1 MRTLS
6 ITRATLCH
14 YDLGVERFDAV
25 AAGCALALVA
35 TLAGILTLDHFASPG
50 QQLLIGA
57 AAVALLLAV
66 WLRFPGELKAQVAV
80 VVAMATLFE
89 VIGSVLWGVYRY
101 RLGNLPVFVPPGHGF
116 VYLAGLSLSR
126 VGPLRSRP
134 RLLPAVAIAGGATW
148 AAVGLSGVLG
158 RVDAIGAF
166 GVLVFVVF
174 LLRSPTPSVLAGVF
188 LVVAA
193 LEIYGTAI
201 GTWQWAA
208 TVPGL
213 GLPDGNPPAGAA
225 SGYVMFDLAAIAFA
239 PLLVRLA
246 SAGSRRVRGRVLPS
260 GATVSGAVSPTS
272 RYPSGRL
279 ATAASRARG

>member
-1 MRTLS
+1 VDRP
-6 ITRATLCH
+6 
-14 YDLGVERFDAV
+14 LGY
-25 AAGCALALVA
+25 ALALVA
-35 TLAGILTLDHFASPG
+35 ALGCILTLDHFASPG
-50 QQLLIGA
+50 QQLLIGV
-57 AAVALLLAV
+57 AAVALLVAV
-66 WLRFPGELKAQVAV
+66 WLRVPHELKAQVGV

-126 VGPLRSRP
+126 VQAIRARP
-134 RLLPAVAIAGGATW
+134 RLLPALAIAGAVTWGAL
-148 AAVGLSGVLG
+148 GLSGVLG

-166 GVLVFVVF
+166 GVLVFAVF
-174 LLRSPTPSVLAGVF
+174 LFRSPTPSVLGGVF

-201 GTWQWAA
+201 GTWHWAA

-225 SGYVMFDLAAIAFA
+225 SGYVMFDLAAIALA
-239 PLLVRLA
+239 PWLVQVV
-246 SAGSRRVRGRVLPS
+246 SGGSTRVRGRVRPS
-260 GATVSGAVSPTS
+260 GATGAGAGSPTLQ
-272 RYPSGRL
+272 YPSGRL
-279 ATAASRARG
+279 ATAAGRARG

>member
-1 MRTLS
+1 VLF
-6 ITRATLCH
+6 L
-14 YDLGVERFDAV
+14 LG
-25 AAGCALALVA
+25 
-35 TLAGILTLDHFASPG
+35 
-50 QQLLIGA
+50 
-57 AAVALLLAV
+57 V
-66 WLRFPGELKAQVAV
+66 WLRFPVELKAQVAV

-126 VGPLRSRP
+126 VAPLRIRP
-134 RLLPAVAIAGGATW
+134 RLLPAVAIAGGVAW

-174 LLRSPTPSVLAGVF
+174 LRRSPTPSVLAGVF
-188 LVVAA
+188 VVVAA

-201 GTWQWAA
+201 GTWRWAA

-225 SGYVMFDLAAIAFA
+225 SGYVMFDLAAIAVA
-239 PLLVRLA
+239 PLLVRLV
-246 SAGSRRVRGRVLPS
+246 SAGSTRVRERVRPS
-260 GATVSGAVSPTS
+260 GAIAAGAGSPTS

-279 ATAASRARG
+279 ATAAGRARG